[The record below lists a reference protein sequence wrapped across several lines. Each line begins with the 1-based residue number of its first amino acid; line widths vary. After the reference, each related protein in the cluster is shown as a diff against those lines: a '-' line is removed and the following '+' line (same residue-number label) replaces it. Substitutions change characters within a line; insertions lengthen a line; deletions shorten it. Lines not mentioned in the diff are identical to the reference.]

1 MNFSEYRN
9 RLGADP
15 GSQDPEFLAARRAGP
30 EFEAA
35 ARESEVFERKLE
47 GVARFPVDADA
58 LLAELLHTP
67 RRAATP
73 RWLAMAA
80 GIAVLAGITAILL
93 SQSRVPDTLPE
104 YLAAHYQHDGQ
115 MVLERAI
122 AGAASDP
129 RAVLARF
136 KLAAAPALAE
146 RIAYIKLC
154 PSPHGEGAH
163 MVVQTTDG
171 LVTVFFLPGVRAEPG
186 LVVPVDG
193 QRALL
198 VDLPGGSGVIIGTRG
213 QQEAQLALLL
223 QEALLPM
230 PVDA

>member
-15 GSQDPEFLAARRAGP
+15 RSQDPEFLAARHAGP

-35 ARESEVFERKLE
+35 AREAETFERRLE

-58 LLAELLHTP
+58 LLADLLHSP
-67 RRAATP
+67 RRAAAP

-80 GIAVLAGITAILL
+80 GIAVLAGITAVLL
-93 SQSRVPDTLPE
+93 SRSRLPDTLPE
-104 YLAAHYQHDGQ
+104 YLAAHYRHDGQ
-115 MVLERAI
+115 MVLELA
-122 AGAASDP
+122 ASGAASDAQ
-129 RAVLARF
+129 AVLAQFR
-136 KLAAAPALAE
+136 LAAAPALAE

-171 LVTVFFLPGVRAEPG
+171 LVTVFFLPGVQAG
-186 LVVPVDG
+186 SGQVVPVDG
-193 QRALL
+193 QRAVL
-198 VDLPGGSGVIIGTRG
+198 VDLPGGSGVIIGTGG
-213 QQEAQLALLL
+213 QQEAQLAVLL
-223 QEALLPM
+223 QEALVPM